1 MWTQFILERSLA
13 KPWFW
18 NILLYNSI
26 RANIGKSFGWIS
38 PFLDEDTSDDVNN
51 KTYSYPSKLPEFVG
65 LLGIYELIRWK
76 LIAEQRRESL
86 KFYKNSFFES
96 FMRDFVPNVY
106 SDNNRYII
114 PLRFVFYCPRRKL

>member
-1 MWTQFILERSLA
+1 MVLRTL
-13 KPWFW
+13 
-18 NILLYNSI
+18 LLYNSI

-76 LIAEQRRESL
+76 LIAEQGRESL
-86 KFYKNSFFES
+86 KFI
-96 FMRDFVPNVY
+96 R
-106 SDNNRYII
+106 I
-114 PLRFVFYCPRRKL
+114 VFLKVL